1 MMKRTIIDVIMFI
14 AVFVG
19 LQVFVTLLAG
29 IVAPLFGVK
38 GDHPMAM
45 VVTSSVANLATI
57 VIFLWR
63 RWGMVGKDFLRAR
76 PMATLGWTMAA
87 AAGVVIPSIWL
98 QEQLP
103 PMPDTASEALL
114 KMVHTTGGYFA
125 IAILAPLA
133 EEIVF
138 RGAIVGRL
146 AQVAKN
152 RWAAI
157 LVSALL
163 FALVHGNPVQM
174 PHAFVIGVFLGWL
187 FLRTGSIIPG
197 VVFHWMNNTIAY
209 FLTLFMPDPDMKIV
223 ELYGGNQ
230 QSLLLS
236 ILFSLCIL
244 VPSVVQIAQ
253 RTSTHK

>member
-1 MMKRTIIDVIMFI
+1 MKKTIIDLIMFI

-19 LQVFVTLLAG
+19 LQVFVILLTDA
-29 IVAPLFGVK
+29 VAPLFGVK

-45 VVTSSVANLATI
+45 VVSSSVANLVTI
-57 VIFLWR
+57 AIFLWR
-63 RWGMVGKDFLRAR
+63 RWGRVGKDFLRTR

-103 PMPDTASEALL
+103 PLPDTASEVLI
-114 KMVHTTGGYFA
+114 KMVHATGGYFA

-138 RGAIVGRL
+138 RGAIAGRL
-146 AQVAKN
+146 AQVTKS
-152 RWAAI
+152 RWTAVI
-157 LVSALL
+157 VSALL

-209 FLTLFMPDPDMKIV
+209 FLTLVMPDPDMKIV

-244 VPSVVQIAQ
+244 VPSVIQIAQ
-253 RTSTHK
+253 RTSKRK

>member
-1 MMKRTIIDVIMFI
+1 
-14 AVFVG
+14 
-19 LQVFVTLLAG
+19 
-29 IVAPLFGVK
+29 
-38 GDHPMAM
+38 
-45 VVTSSVANLATI
+45 
-57 VIFLWR
+57 
-63 RWGMVGKDFLRAR
+63 
-76 PMATLGWTMAA
+76 
-87 AAGVVIPSIWL
+87 
-98 QEQLP
+98 
-103 PMPDTASEALL
+103 
-114 KMVHTTGGYFA
+114 MVHTTGGYFA

-244 VPSVVQIAQ
+244 VPSVIQIAQ